1 MNYTQEYF
9 LYILKC
15 FYSGENCNEPNK
27 EVDCNLLCR
36 LSEIHNVEGIVFSKI
51 KNLDFMRD
59 TDFYETLKTNFFS
72 LTMLNVQMEQNFN
85 YLLKLLNQN
94 HIEHIIF
101 KGSVLCNTYPSKEL
115 RTMGDYDILIHKED
129 FQAVDK
135 FLRENGFEYSDKDSE
150 PYTKDYYYNN
160 TLFEI
165 HLNLVNKN
173 SMIHSGKFFQFFSD
187 AFSHKVKIENYTYTL
202 EPTYHMM
209 FLICHLEKHFE
220 QNGCGIRLFLDL
232 PFFFDKTQV
241 DTYLIEKWIKELNL
255 TDFTTGVFYICNRV
269 FGSNLPQFTDF
280 EIDDEL
286 FTYTMKKILTVGTF
300 GHIGKSDAQK
310 IMMMQAKNHYDP
322 NTLSGKIKGFLRWA
336 FPSRD
341 YMVAAKVCDMDTP
354 AILLPICYIKRF
366 YLFFRTKKS
375 FGKWSKGIKNS
386 KVDYNVLKIIEKFG
400 INK

>member
-310 IMMMQAKNHYDP
+310 IMMMQAKNHYDH

-386 KVDYNVLKIIEKFG
+386 KVDYNILKIIEKFG

>member
-9 LYILKC
+9 LYILRC
-15 FYSGENCNEPNK
+15 FYSGENCNEPTK

-72 LTMLNVQMEQNFN
+72 LTMLNVQMEQNLN

-255 TDFTTGVFYICNRV
+255 TDFTTGAFYICNRV

-286 FTYTMKKILTVGTF
+286 FNYTMEKILTVGTF

-310 IMMMQAKNHYDP
+310 IMMMQAKNHYDH

-354 AILLPICYIKRF
+354 AILLPLYYIKRF
-366 YLFFRTKKS
+366 CRMLRTKKG
-375 FGKWSKGIKNS
+375 FKNWCNEIKSSN
-386 KVDYNVLKIIEKFG
+386 VDYNALKIIDKFG

>member
-1 MNYTQEYF
+1 MGYTKEYF

-15 FYSGENCNEPNK
+15 FYSGENCNEPTK
-27 EVDCNLLCR
+27 EVDSDLLCR

-51 KNLDFMRD
+51 KDLDFIKD
-59 TDFYETLKTNFFS
+59 TDAYKELKTNFFS
-72 LTMLNVQMEQNFN
+72 LTMLSVQMEQNLN

-115 RTMGDYDILIHKED
+115 RTMGDFDVLIHKED

-135 FLRENGFEYSDKDSE
+135 LLRENGFEFSDEDSE
-150 PYTKDYYYNN
+150 PYTKNYNYNN

-173 SMIHSGKFFQFFSD
+173 PIIHSGKFFQFFRD
-187 AFSHKVKIENYTYTL
+187 AFSYAVKIENYTYTL
-202 EPTYHMM
+202 EPTYHMV

-232 PFFFDKTQV
+232 PFFFDKASV
-241 DTYLIEKWIKELNL
+241 DTKKLGKWIKELNL

-269 FGSNLPQFTDF
+269 FGSNLPQFSKF

-286 FTYTMKKILTVGTF
+286 FSYTLEKILSVGTF
-300 GHIGKSDAQK
+300 GHIGKTDAQK
-310 IMMMQAKNHYDP
+310 IMMMQAKNHYDH

-354 AILLPICYIKRF
+354 AILLPIYYIKRF
-366 YLFFRTKKS
+366 FLFFKAKKS